1 MCNVQYYADELGCN
15 RQVLHARGRK
25 AHSPHYNAM
34 LYTLELG
41 GLTLFKQ
48 GSVCHLSTSNGG
60 PPCPKDLSVN
70 LKTSFINLKSDKG

>member
-15 RQVLHARGRK
+15 RQVLRARGRK

-48 GSVCHLSTSNGG
+48 GSVCHLSTSMSQR
-60 PPCPKDLSVN
+60 SVCQFVDIIY
-70 LKTSFINLKSDKG
+70 KPQK